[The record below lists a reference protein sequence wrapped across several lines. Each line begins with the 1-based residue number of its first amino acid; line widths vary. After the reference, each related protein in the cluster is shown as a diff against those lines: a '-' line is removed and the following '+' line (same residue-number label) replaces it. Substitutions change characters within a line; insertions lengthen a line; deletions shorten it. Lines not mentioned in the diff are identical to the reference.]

1 MRRSKE
7 DTAQTRQDLLEAALE
22 VFSTKGYTASTL
34 EDIAKAAN
42 VTRGALYHHFSGK
55 AELYNTLLEQAA
67 DRPAQVVQS
76 AVAEGGTFLEVMR
89 RVFVRQITLIQS
101 DATYRATAELVMF
114 KLEPN
119 AELEAANEMLVSGRQ
134 TTLEM
139 LTQSFAQ
146 GVELGVI
153 RTDLEPVEI
162 ARAFLALQIGLFHVW
177 STPPQGFDLERSANA
192 LAKVLIAGIEA

>member
-1 MRRSKE
+1 MSLGGFV
-7 DTAQTRQDLLEAALE
+7 AVPLLEAALE